1 MGRTTGAIE
10 PERER
15 GRERVEPII
24 EREQT
29 TESRWLAEALA
40 LFRKDLRAELRTKTA
55 ISAVGVFTFAALLL
69 LTLATANLKSIQF
82 ETPLHTM
89 RPAWDAAGKM
99 AMLWVLFCFAA
110 FAGLSHSFVHEEEA
124 GTVTALRLTMLS
136 EAVYAGKLLLN
147 LTLLL
152 GVMIVITPIY
162 MAITEMPFGQP
173 GVFVAMM
180 LSGCL
185 GLAGAATIVAA
196 LTAKARG
203 TGALYGAL
211 GLPILIVF
219 LMMLMNAANTLYTV
233 NAPSIRIV
241 KDIGGLLSFGVLL
254 VTLSALLFHFV
265 WED

>member
-1 MGRTTGAIE
+1 
-10 PERER
+10 
-15 GRERVEPII
+15 
-24 EREQT
+24 
-29 TESRWLAEALA
+29 LA

-55 ISAVGVFTFAALLL
+55 ISAVGLFTFAALLL
-69 LTLATANLKSIQF
+69 LTLATANLKTIEF
-82 ETPLHTM
+82 TTPQGFT
-89 RPAWDAAGKM
+89 RPAWDGVGKM

-124 GTVTALRLTMLS
+124 GTVTALQLTMTP
-136 EAVYAGKLLLN
+136 EAVYLGKLLLN
-147 LTLLL
+147 LTLLFT
-152 GVMIVITPIY
+152 VMIVITPIY
-162 MAITEMPFGQP
+162 MAITDMPIGQP
-173 GVFVAMM
+173 AVLLAMM

-233 NAPSIRIV
+233 NASTIRIV
-241 KDIGGLLSFGVLL
+241 KDVGGLLSYGVLL
-254 VTLSALLFHFV
+254 VTLSAVLFHFV
-265 WED
+265 WDE